1 MPWNFIW
8 KHSFINQYPSKCKIM
23 QILSHKKSMF
33 EILIVMF
40 FKLLQK
46 NNNKRQQDEWHLEHK
61 DYLHVQKQLLVTSCK
76 ESTCQCR
83 RCKRHGFDPWVGKI
97 PWRRKRLPTLV
108 FLSGKSHGQRSLMGY
123 SPQGHKELDTTEH
136 IHTRSKH
143 THTCE

>member
-123 SPQGHKELDTTEH
+123 SPQGHKELDTTENLC
-136 IHTRSKH
+136 ILA
-143 THTCE
+143 TCP

>member
-33 EILIVMF
+33 ETLIVMF

-61 DYLHVQKQLLVTSCK
+61 DYLHVQKKLLVTSCK

-97 PWRRKRLPTLV
+97 PWWRKWHP
-108 FLSGKSHGQRSLMGY
+108 LSSILACRIPWTEEPGRPQSIGSQRV
-123 SPQGHKELDTTEH
+123 GHN
-136 IHTRSKH
+136 RGFSNM
-143 THTCE
+143 